1 MNEPPDRAEQVIHVQ
16 WTGPFTF
23 ADALTFTD
31 RRTDY
36 GVYQVC
42 GLHPAYGQ
50 RTLLY
55 LGRAQQQTFGK
66 RLSQEGW
73 ERWQVT
79 NGNVVVY
86 LGRLAGAVTPP
97 DADWDEQIALTE
109 RLLIVAY
116 RPAHNASGLYRNDDP
131 AFKHLHVLN
140 WSDRGYL
147 SPEVSG
153 ARWATRFSVIENYAI
168 YGGHPTDTPRAES
181 PDAAGDEP
189 GPII

>member
-1 MNEPPDRAEQVIHVQ
+1 MNEPPDRVEQFIHVQ

-36 GVYQVC
+36 GVYQIC
-42 GLHPAYGQ
+42 GPHPAYGQ

-55 LGRAQQQTFGK
+55 LGR
-66 RLSQEGW
+66 
-73 ERWQVT
+73 
-79 NGNVVVY
+79 
-86 LGRLAGAVTPP
+86 LAGATTPSNTV
-97 DADWDEQIALTE
+97 WDERIALAE
-109 RLLIVAY
+109 RLLIVAH

-140 WSDRGYL
+140 WGDRGHL

-153 ARWATRFSVIENYAI
+153 ARWATRFSVIEDYAI
-168 YGGHPTDTPRAES
+168 YGSHPADTPRAES
-181 PDAAGDEP
+181 PQDAAGDEP
-189 GPII
+189 GPIT